1 MGKIVNKNNNNV
13 PEDVIY
19 YFFNFIKSLSLSL
32 LLILLFIKINFIIKE
47 IKSIWYNQWWKK
59 IGYER

>member
-47 IKSIWYNQWWKK
+47 IKSIWYNQ
-59 IGYER
+59 